1 MCNSCNS
8 WRFSTSFVWP
18 KYRLSSHQFIFL
30 VSQFWNELNFSK
42 LVYLCWKRLLFG
54 TVLKFNGLKT
64 EFRSKTKLKR
74 TIKKRAI
81 RDPTWFFT
89 KMCGNSSFHSN
100 ERNYSKLAL
109 AMGSG
114 SRTWDKGVSDAAR
127 NILCPKCVLEL
138 AAIQKTKQRIGSTEI
153 GS

>member
-1 MCNSCNS
+1 M
-8 WRFSTSFVWP
+8 
-18 KYRLSSHQFIFL
+18 
-30 VSQFWNELNFSK
+30 
-42 LVYLCWKRLLFG
+42 
-54 TVLKFNGLKT
+54 
-64 EFRSKTKLKR
+64 
-74 TIKKRAI
+74 KKRAI

-89 KMCGNSSFHSN
+89 KMSGNTSFHSN

-127 NILCPKCVLEL
+127 NILCPKCALEL

-153 GS
+153 G